1 MSKKT
6 LALLCA
12 VCFIFSTLFFWHRM
26 GQTATPEVR
35 SSSQD
40 LGRLCVAQVYP
51 AISKGVE
58 KEENGSDKKAADKTA
73 KEDSQSAKENKK
85 ETSEKKQAEKRSE
98 KKVDNSKPQVIT
110 VSYTHLSELP
120 NWAAKCWQ
128 REAISKRT

>member
-1 MSKKT
+1 MCIRDS
-6 LALLCA
+6 
-12 VCFIFSTLFFWHRM
+12 
-26 GQTATPEVR
+26 
-35 SSSQD
+35 
-40 LGRLCVAQVYP
+40 
-51 AISKGVE
+51 SKGVE
-58 KEENGSDKKAADKTA
+58 KEENVSDKKAADKTA

>member
-26 GQTATPEVR
+26 GQTVTPEVR

-85 ETSEKKQAEKRSE
+85 ETSEKKQTEKMQTGE
-98 KKVDNSKPQVIT
+98 KEEQDGSGD
-110 VSYTHLSELP
+110 L
-120 NWAAKCWQ
+120 
-128 REAISKRT
+128 